1 MKHKPFLLIIL
12 ILLIVI
18 AVLLVCLLRDDPA
31 PAPTP
36 TPQPGLVYEPAG
48 SSGQLKADISL
59 PNIIIP
65 GWTGIRL
72 PAGKTEASVSLNN
85 PEANK
90 DYYDLTFTLRLK
102 DGTEIFTTNLV
113 APGETCTSVTLLQEL
128 EPGEYPAHLFVQP
141 YLRDDS
147 HSPLNNAD
155 LEILLIV
162 E

>member
-18 AVLLVCLLRDDPA
+18 AVLLVCLIRDDPA
-31 PAPTP
+31 PTSA
-36 TPQPGLVYEPAG
+36 PQPGLVYEPTG
-48 SSGQLKADISL
+48 NSEQFKADTSL

-72 PAGKTEASVSLNN
+72 PAVKTNAPVSLNN
-85 PEANK
+85 PKAN
-90 DYYDLTFTLRLK
+90 DGYYDLTFTLRLE

-128 EPGEYPAHLFVQP
+128 ESGEYPAHLFIQP
-141 YLRDDS
+141 YLRNDS